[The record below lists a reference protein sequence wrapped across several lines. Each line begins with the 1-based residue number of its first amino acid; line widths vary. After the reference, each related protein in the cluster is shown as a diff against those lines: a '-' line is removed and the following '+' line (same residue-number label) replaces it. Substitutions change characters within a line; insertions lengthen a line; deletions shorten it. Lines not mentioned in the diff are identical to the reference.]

1 MEFGLCEMLNSIAIR
16 PEMAPKDGD
25 FGFDLSQCE
34 ASLPAGTIDH
44 SPHLVHNKVFFLICI
59 NFGHHSFAA
68 LKVTFISILL
78 AANMGGDSSGGSK
91 SIFKCYKSA
100 C

>member
-59 NFGHHSFAA
+59 
-68 LKVTFISILL
+68 
-78 AANMGGDSSGGSK
+78 
-91 SIFKCYKSA
+91 
-100 C
+100 